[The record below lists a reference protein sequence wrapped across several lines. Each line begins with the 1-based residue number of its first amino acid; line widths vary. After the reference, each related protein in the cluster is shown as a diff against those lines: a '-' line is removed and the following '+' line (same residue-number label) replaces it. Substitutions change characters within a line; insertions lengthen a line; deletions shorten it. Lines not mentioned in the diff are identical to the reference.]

1 MHADHEMQ
9 AAARTAEGVL
19 VDDAAQFFAPS
30 STDMLDSLLGE
41 YRAFRAQIEHVAHLC
56 KNDFGGVMH
65 YFVNGNSDQGARYA
79 VGADKLFE
87 QAGAVAA
94 LNAAFWSKALS
105 LTDVLDVMPQK
116 RRDEWNKSICNPH
129 GIRAHRG
136 APGDWEVAPLPDFT
150 EEAVRPTI
158 RDLLASRQRFFCE
171 RVDGVFR
178 SLSGEHVTNAP
189 QGFGKR
195 MIIGYMLS
203 DFGSVNHSRSGVIND
218 LRAVIAKFM
227 GRDEPGYQVSYGLV
241 DRLKRQWG
249 EWVSIDGGALRIRL
263 YKKGTAHLE
272 VHPDMAWRL
281 NQVLASMYPLAI
293 PPEFRTKPK
302 RQPKELKPIQRP
314 LPFAVVGMIASM
326 QRERRNENVFR
337 FPYDAKTDGAA
348 YQEALRVLMMMGG
361 VLDRAGMVA
370 FDYDPREA
378 IDEIALSGCIPDQ
391 KSHQFYPTPASVA
404 AAAIEAAQIGADH
417 LCLEPSAGTGAL
429 ADLMPKERTR
439 CVEISALHCAVLR
452 AKGFDVVEADFILWA
467 DLQFPGGCHFDR
479 VVMNPPFADG
489 RAKLHT
495 EYAYGLLKPGG
506 RLVAILPASMRGK
519 AFLPDCT
526 TEWSRTYDNE
536 FAGTSVSV
544 TIMTVTKQ

>member
-9 AAARTAEGVL
+9 AAARQSEGVL
-19 VDDAAQFFAPS
+19 VDEAAQFFAPS
-30 STDMLDSLLGE
+30 STDMLDSLLGQ
-41 YRAFRAQIEHVAHLC
+41 YRALRDQIEHVAHLC
-56 KNDFGGVMH
+56 KTDFGGVMH
-65 YFVNGNSDQGARYA
+65 YFVNGNSDQGSRYA
-79 VGADKLFE
+79 VSADRLFE
-87 QAGAVAA
+87 QDGAVAA

-116 RRDEWNKSICNPH
+116 RRDEWSKAITNPH
-129 GIRAHRG
+129 GVRAHRG
-136 APGDWEVAPLPDFT
+136 AADEWEVAPLPDFT

-158 RDLLASRQRFFCE
+158 RDLLASRQKFFSE

-203 DFGSVNHSRSGVIND
+203 DFGSVNHGRAGVIND

-227 GRDEPGYQVSYGLV
+227 GRDEPGYQVSYALV
-241 DRLKRQWG
+241 DQLKRQWG

-302 RQPKELKPIQRP
+302 RQPKEIKPIQRP
-314 LPFAVVGMIASM
+314 LPFAVVGMIAAM
-326 QRERRNENVFR
+326 QRDRKNENVFR
-337 FPYDAKTDGAA
+337 LPLDAKGLGVV
-348 YQEALRVLMMMGG
+348 YHEALRVLAMIGG

-370 FDYDPREA
+370 FDYDPRPA
-378 IDEIALSGCIPDQ
+378 LDEIGLSGCIPDQ
-391 KSHQFYPTPASVA
+391 KSHQFYPTPPAVA
-404 AAAIEAAQIGADH
+404 QAVIEAAQIGPNDV
-417 LCLEPSAGTGAL
+417 CLEPSAGTGAL
-429 ADLMPKERTR
+429 ADLMPKERTT
-439 CVEISALHCAVLR
+439 CVEISALHCSVLT
-452 AKGFDVVEADFILWA
+452 AKGHQVIEADFLTV
-467 DLQFPGGCHFDR
+467 DSRPPFDR
-479 VVMNPPFADG
+479 IVMNPPFSDG
-489 RAKLHT
+489 RAQLHT
-495 EYAYGLLKPGG
+495 EHAFSLLKPGG
-506 RLVAILPASMRGK
+506 RLVAVLPASMRGK
-519 AFLPDCT
+519 DFLSGV

-544 TIMTVTKQ
+544 VIMTAQKGVV